1 MENSKILEEL
11 EKEITC
17 AICHEHYTDPK
28 ILSPCCHYYCK
39 QCIHTLALKTGIN
52 NPFSCPE
59 CCTDTTLPQGGVDH
73 LKPAFFIN
81 RIKETRS
88 KLSQVHEKV
97 ETMCESC
104 SGDKAEAFCRQ
115 CDESICAYCIQSH
128 KKMKAFASHKIVSLD
143 ELKEGRMK
151 NIEAPYRMCEKHEEL
166 MKIYCFNCN
175 CLICRDC
182 IIKDHKG
189 HKHDFVKE
197 AAPKV
202 KKELLEQLD
211 PLEKVHANLLNA
223 VKKIKDTKSEVKT
236 QVDTIREGIKTSF
249 NELRQIL
256 ANREQELMK
265 ETAATGTQKLEKLS
279 AQEKKLTTSNAAV
292 QGVIEYIKQCLEH
305 STAAEVMFTHDE
317 MQCQIMMAISY
328 QPEKEKNLAPVEK
341 ADMGV
346 QVEASFTKDLKT
358 LCDTKA
364 RLAGICTRTVA
375 GEEIYYSAEL
385 GKISEFLIPQS
396 QCDTWPT
403 SLQPSSSYCACYQK
417 TSTVNCTT
425 TVRGSD
431 YHIQCTPLTRGPH
444 RFNLKDSPTVIVSTH
459 PTNLEQVKEILI
471 KSYAKNRQKVAT
483 TPYNIAVMSSGK
495 MVIKI
500 GASVIAVY
508 SYHPSRSGSSGYT
521 NCSESLQYTSKSL
534 EYTNCSEYTDCPE
547 SRTTDI
553 LKTYGLCLRGLIV
566 DYANGISTVYVSGN
580 KGPLHEIIKLSWSSS
595 YFTLQKRSGVI
606 DAYFRGMSI
615 CKGKDELLACNSKDN
630 SILVFTKELVV
641 VRKIKLNNVIPRRF
655 EEIREVSSDNHG
667 NLYVSGSS
675 SLIRV
680 FTSCGQF
687 LRSFGRKEL
696 NRPYGLCIYQEYV
709 YVTDCLNNA
718 MVAYTTEGEHVITF
732 NQCGFKSPLGIC
744 ADKDGFIHICD
755 SGNKRIVVM

>member
-346 QVEASFTKDLKT
+346 QVEASFTEDLKT

-364 RLAGICTRTVA
+364 RLADICTRTVT
-375 GEEIYYSAEL
+375 GDLEEIYYSAKL
-385 GKISEFLIPQS
+385 GKISEFLIPRS

-403 SLQPSSSYCACYQK
+403 SLDIDLIPSSSHYQRISNVK
-417 TSTVNCTT
+417 YKCTVTY
-425 TVRGSD
+425 RGSD
-431 YHIQCTPLTRGPH
+431 YHIQCTPLTRGLH
-444 RFNLKDSPTVIVSTH
+444 RFNLNGGPSVIVSIH
-459 PTNLEQVKEILI
+459 PTKLI
-471 KSYAKNRQKVAT
+471 CGPVVHKDLDK
-483 TPYNIAVMSSGK
+483 TPYNIAVRSPGK

-500 GASVIAVY
+500 ATSVIAIYDQPY
-508 SYHPSRSGSSGYT
+508 SSALNADGPRGYSST
-521 NCSESLQYTSKSL
+521 HT
-534 EYTNCSEYTDCPE
+534 P
-547 SRTTDI
+547 TTDI
-553 LKTYGLCLRGLIV
+553 LKMYGLCPRGLVV
-566 DYANGISTVYVSGN
+566 DGRYVYVSGN
-580 KGPLHEIIKLSWSSS
+580 KGPVHEIIKLSYSNS
-595 YFTLQKRSGVI
+595 FMLQKRSGVI

-615 CKGKDELLACNSKDN
+615 CKDELLVCNSKDN
-630 SILVFTKELVV
+630 SIIVFTKELVV
-641 VRKIKLNNVIPRRF
+641 VRRIKLNNVIPRRF
-655 EEIREVSSDNHG
+655 EDIHEVSSDNHG

-680 FTSCGQF
+680 FSSSGQF
-687 LRSFGRKEL
+687 LRSFGGKEL
-696 NRPYGLCIYQEYV
+696 NRPYGLCVYQEYV
-709 YVTDCLNNA
+709 YVTDCLNNT
-718 MVAYTTEGEHVITF
+718 MVAYTTEGEHVTTF
-732 NQCGFKSPLGIC
+732 NKRGFKSPLGVC
-744 ADKDGFIHICD
+744 ADENGFIHICD